1 MDGVLTK
8 IERLEKRL
16 DEKSK
21 KDEDTEFERLRREAK
36 EEASKWEENVD
47 TVHEKLLL
55 LDNVARKTN
64 HTMKE
69 KISMAV
75 TRFLYYKATPSFA
88 ANLVVKLLSTKA
100 EEAVLVEEQKLIKC
114 FGAAAS
120 NAYRHQA
127 PAPQYPYGASP
138 FEVPKYMQTP
148 QNSYGPL
155 VPPGQ
160 APGVMQWNWG
170 PQPTGPVFQ
179 SGVQSA
185 NQWPANPALQGG
197 MQLPNHARQA
207 PGFNFG
213 TRSRSRPSPYK
224 QQQCYRCNRIGHFV
238 RDCPLGD
245 KK

>member
-120 NAYRHQA
+120 NAYRHLLPSTRTVQA
-127 PAPQYPYGASP
+127 LLKCQSTCRRLRTHMVRWCHLDRHQVSCNGTGDRSLQVRYFKVACNPQINGLLIRHFRVACNSP
-138 FEVPKYMQTP
+138 IMQDKRQVLTSVLARDLAHP
-148 QNSYGPL
+148 RINNSN
-155 VPPGQ
+155 VTD
-160 APGVMQWNWG
+160 A
-170 PQPTGPVFQ
+170 TG
-179 SGVQSA
+179 
-185 NQWPANPALQGG
+185 
-197 MQLPNHARQA
+197 
-207 PGFNFG
+207 
-213 TRSRSRPSPYK
+213 
-224 QQQCYRCNRIGHFV
+224 
-238 RDCPLGD
+238 
-245 KK
+245 